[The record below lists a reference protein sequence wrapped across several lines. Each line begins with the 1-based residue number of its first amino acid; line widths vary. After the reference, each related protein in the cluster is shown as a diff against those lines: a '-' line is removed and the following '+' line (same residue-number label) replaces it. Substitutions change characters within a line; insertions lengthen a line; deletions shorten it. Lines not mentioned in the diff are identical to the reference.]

1 MANMS
6 WTPQQKKVIDLRDRN
21 ILVSAAAGSGK
32 TAVLVERILQR
43 ISSKE
48 HPINID
54 QLLIVT
60 FTKAAAQE
68 MRERIGKAIEK
79 KVMEEPE
86 NTHLQKQMTLLY
98 NAQITTIDS
107 FCLYV
112 IRNYFHTIDL
122 DPAFRIGN
130 EAELT
135 LLRSDVIAQLLEE
148 RYEAAE
154 EDFLNFVE
162 CYSASKSDQSIED
175 LILKLYHFS
184 MSNPYPKEWLL
195 ERRKDFE
202 TSAEDGYADAI
213 WMKDLLEYVRRL
225 IEEALIINSE
235 AIQVC
240 AQPDGPQPY
249 LQALLSDQELL
260 ESLKRIETYEEYYET
275 LQHLSF
281 ARLSTKKAPEVSED
295 KKELV
300 KALRSQYKDQLSDLI
315 DDYFFQSPEEMK
327 KDMERMSSPM
337 SVLVQLVL
345 DFIVKF
351 REAKEESNLVD
362 FSDIE
367 HFALEIL
374 INHTETGN
382 LPTSAAID
390 LSEQFE
396 EIMIDEYQDS
406 NNVQELILTSISRER
421 NGEPNLF
428 MVGDVKQS
436 IYKFRLARPELFM
449 EKYDTYTN
457 EDSKAQKIELSR
469 NFRSRAEVLSS
480 VNRIFFKIMRKSLGG
495 IEYTEDVAL
504 YPGADYPVNSD
515 ETVNQTELIIVDM
528 NSDSMVVSE
537 EDTEILELTNRELE
551 ARAVAVKIKELMQH
565 NYMVTD
571 HGEVRKIRYSD
582 IVVLLRTMS
591 NWSETYTEILNAEGI
606 PCYSDTQSGYFQT
619 LEVKTILNYLRILD
633 NPLQDLPL
641 LSVLYSPLGK
651 LTSNELALLRT
662 LVPVNQVDNKKRSL
676 YECARYCVNQ
686 SIDSLSEKLKKFFDI
701 YDYLSKKVTYL
712 SVHEIIEELYQ
723 ATGYD
728 LYVYAMPSGE
738 QRRSN
743 LNLLI
748 QHAITFEQ
756 SSFHGLF
763 QFIRYVERLLKYEI
777 DYGEATASGENDN
790 AVRIMSIHKSKGLE
804 FPVVF
809 VGGMGKTFNNMDA
822 REKIVFHPDYGIGPE
837 CIDAISRTKI
847 PTLIKRVIQKK
858 LILDNLGE
866 ELRILYVAL
875 TRAKEKLFLIGTAK
889 DAKKEQEKWA
899 QAASLAKG
907 PLMFTTLSKASNYF
921 SFVGPT
927 TIDNET
933 IKTTVIPLAQLEC
946 FEESAQKQL
955 EKKEEELTNEQL
967 KETRNEELKNEL
979 LRRISFRYPY
989 QSQAKLPIKTT
1000 VSELKKLGD
1009 DIEVDMSAVLQEIS
1023 EEMTAITIKDPTIP
1037 QFIKE
1042 SSKLKGSDRGT
1053 MVHKIMQCMTFSQ
1066 CNTYEDVKQLTKEL
1080 VSKKILDK
1088 ESLDCLSLKQL
1099 VPFLTT
1105 PICER
1110 MRQAESKGK
1119 IYKEQQFVLGVRANQ
1134 VQEDF
1139 SSEDVVLIQ
1148 GIIDVYFEEED
1159 GFVLVDY
1166 KTDYLL
1172 EGQEELLVQRYHK
1185 QLDYYA
1191 MAIERLRGK
1200 RVKEKIIY
1208 SFSLQK
1214 EIGLV

>member
-1 MANMS
+1 MS

-43 ISSKE
+43 ITEKE
-48 HPINID
+48 NPINID

-122 DPAFRIGN
+122 DPAFRIAN

-135 LLRSDVIAQLLEE
+135 LLRSDVIAELLEE
-148 RYEAAE
+148 KYDEGKE
-154 EDFLNFVE
+154 EFLNFIE
-162 CYSASKSDQSIED
+162 CYSASKSDQSIEE

-184 MSNPYPKEWLL
+184 MSNPYPTEWLQ
-195 ERRKDFE
+195 ERSRDFE
-202 TSAEDGYADAI
+202 HSLNGFEESA
-213 WMKDLLEYVRRL
+213 WMKELLDYVQVIL
-225 IEEALIINSE
+225 QEALMINEEAIKL
-235 AIQVC
+235 C
-240 AQPDGPQPY
+240 TQPDGPEPY
-249 LQALLSDQELL
+249 LQAILSDQELL
-260 ESLKRIETYEEYYET
+260 ELFRGIQTYEEYYTKFQE
-275 LQHLSF
+275 LSF
-281 ARLSTKKAPEVSED
+281 TRLSSKKAPLVNEE

-300 KALRSQYKDQLSDLI
+300 KALRGQYKDRLSELVE
-315 DDYFFQSPEEMK
+315 DYFFQSPSEMK
-327 KDMERMSSPM
+327 QDMERIASPM
-337 SVLVQLVL
+337 SVLIDLVL
-345 DFIVKF
+345 TFIEKLKQ
-351 REAKEESNLVD
+351 AKEESNLVD
-362 FSDIE
+362 FSDLE
-367 HFALEIL
+367 HFALQIL
-374 INHTETGN
+374 IHHTETEN
-382 LPTSAAID
+382 VPTSAAID

-449 EKYDTYTN
+449 EKYDTYTT

-469 NFRSRAEVLSS
+469 NFRSRAEVLNS
-480 VNRIFFKIMRKSLGG
+480 VNQIFFKIMRKSLGG
-495 IEYTEDVAL
+495 IEYTNEVAL
-504 YPGADYPVNSD
+504 YPGADYPLAED
-515 ETVNQTELIIVDM
+515 ITANQTELMVIDM
-528 NSDSMVVSE
+528 NSDTMDVSE
-537 EDTEILELTNRELE
+537 DDIETLELTNRELE
-551 ARAVAVKIKELMQH
+551 ARAVAKKIKELIQQ
-565 NYMVTD
+565 NYSITD
-571 HGEVRKIRYSD
+571 HGELRPIRYSD

-591 NWSETYTEILNAEGI
+591 NWSETYVEILNGEGI
-606 PCYSDTQSGYFQT
+606 PCYSETQTGYFQT
-619 LEVKTILNYLRILD
+619 LEVKTVLNYLRILD
-633 NPLQDLPL
+633 NPQQDLPL

-651 LTSNELALLRT
+651 LTSNELASLRT
-662 LVPVNQVDNKKRSL
+662 LTPINQEDKKKLSL
-676 YECARYCVNQ
+676 YDSARYCAKESVGEF
-686 SIDSLSEKLKKFFDI
+686 SDKLKKFFEV
-701 YDYLSKKVTYL
+701 YDYLSEKVEYL
-712 SVHEIIEELYQ
+712 SVHEMIQEIYQ

-728 LYVYAMPSGE
+728 LYCYAMPSGE

-743 LNLLI
+743 LNMLV

-777 DYGEATASGENDN
+777 DYGEATATGENDN

-809 VGGMGKTFNNMDA
+809 VGGMGKSFNNMDA
-822 REKIVFHPDYGIGPE
+822 REKIVFHPDLGIGPE
-837 CIDAISRTKI
+837 CIDTIARTKI

-858 LILDNLGE
+858 LVLDNLGE

-875 TRAKEKLFLIGTAK
+875 TRAKEKLFLIGTVK
-889 DAKKEQEKWA
+889 DAKKEEQKWI
-899 QAASLAKG
+899 QAASLSEEH
-907 PLMFTTLSKASNYF
+907 LMFTTLSKATNYF
-921 SFVGPT
+921 AFVGPA
-927 TIDNET
+927 IVGDDS
-933 IKTTVIPLAQLEC
+933 IKTSILSIAQLESIET
-946 FEESAQKQL
+946 EEQKQI
-955 EKKEEELTNEQL
+955 ENKEEELTKEQYR
-967 KETRNEELKNEL
+967 ESRNEELNKEL

-989 QSQAKLPIKTT
+989 QAQAKLPIKTT
-1000 VSELKKLGD
+1000 VSELKKLGN
-1009 DIEVDMSAVLQEIS
+1009 DIEDDMSAVLQEIY
-1023 EEMTAITIKDPTIP
+1023 EEMTVIATKDPTIP
-1037 QFIKE
+1037 KFIKE
-1042 SSKLKGSDRGT
+1042 PSKLKATDMGT
-1053 MVHKIMQCMTFSQ
+1053 MVHKIMECMCFSN
-1066 CNTYEDVKQLTKEL
+1066 CKTYEDIKQLTQEL
-1080 VSKKILDK
+1080 VSKRLFEQ
-1088 ESLDCLSLKQL
+1088 ESVDQLSLKLL
-1099 VPFLTT
+1099 VPFLSSSL
-1105 PICER
+1105 CER
-1110 MRQAESKGK
+1110 MRYAEQMGK
-1119 IYKEQQFVLGVRANQ
+1119 IFKEQQFVLGVSADQ
-1134 VQEDF
+1134 VQEAF
-1139 SSEDVVLIQ
+1139 SKEEVVLIQ

-1166 KTDYLL
+1166 KTDYLE
-1172 EGQEELLVQRYHK
+1172 EGQEEVLIQRYHK
-1185 QLDYYA
+1185 QMEYYA

-1200 RVKEKIIY
+1200 KVKEKIIY